1 MFDLVFAVFLITF
14 SIVMIGLVIYALIKK
29 NKFLK
34 YGFPVKMKVTDVQ
47 SINTDENIPVR
58 LQNYI

>member
-34 YGFPVKMKVTDVQ
+34 QGVPVKMKVIDIQ

>member
-1 MFDLVFAVFLITF
+1 MLDLVFAVFLIAF
-14 SIVMIGLVIYALIKK
+14 SIGIIVLTIYALIKK

-34 YGFPVKMKVTDVQ
+34 QGVPVKMRVTDVQ